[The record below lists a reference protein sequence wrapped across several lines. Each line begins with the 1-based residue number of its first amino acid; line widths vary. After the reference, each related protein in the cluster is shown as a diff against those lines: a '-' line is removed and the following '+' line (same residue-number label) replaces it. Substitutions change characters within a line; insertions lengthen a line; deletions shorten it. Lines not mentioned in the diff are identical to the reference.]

1 MGRVLERSDLDRML
15 ERSGGYDVVEK

>member
-15 ERSGGYDVVEK
+15 ERNGGYDVGEK